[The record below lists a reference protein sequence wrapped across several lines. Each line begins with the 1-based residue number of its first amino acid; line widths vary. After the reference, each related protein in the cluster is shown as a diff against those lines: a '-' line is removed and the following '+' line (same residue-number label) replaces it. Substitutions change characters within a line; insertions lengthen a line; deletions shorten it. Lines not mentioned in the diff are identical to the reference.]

1 MLFFSLIVLFY
12 GVGGVVVGVADAFG
26 IGVAWRISSYS
37 IHDQDGKWL
46 VTHETGLMS
55 ERILAIRLGPG
66 EIPSSLAFP
75 GGFPQL
81 APDPLVP
88 RFASGAIEA
97 DADVGTMRT
106 VVAAGWPL
114 RFVWGSVEEV
124 FEGEPDFMTPRLL
137 RSQRGAVVIPPLRQL
152 FLGRTG
158 LVPVAPNF
166 VNLVLASA
174 VTSVIVLGIQ
184 LGVVIGVRAL
194 RDRFVLKAG
203 CCVQCRHRL
212 APGQAR
218 CPECGREVSPRA
230 DPPSGSG
237 V

>member
-1 MLFFSLIVLFY
+1 
-12 GVGGVVVGVADAFG
+12 
-26 IGVAWRISSYS
+26 
-37 IHDQDGKWL
+37 
-46 VTHETGLMS
+46 MS

-97 DADVGTMRT
+97 DVDVGTMRT

-114 RFVWGSVEEV
+114 RFVSGSVEEV
-124 FEGEPDFMTPRLL
+124 FEGEPDFMTPRSL
-137 RSQRGAVVIPPLRQL
+137 RSQRGAVVIPPMRQL

-166 VNLVLASA
+166 VNLVLASSA
-174 VTSVIVLGIQ
+174 TSVIGVAVW
-184 LGVVIGVRAL
+184 LGVRVL
-194 RDRFVLKAG
+194 RKRFVVRPG
-203 CCVQCRHRL
+203 CCIRCGHSL
-212 APGQAR
+212 ASGQLR
-218 CPECGREVSPRA
+218 CPECGREVSPGA
-230 DPPSGSG
+230 DPPSGTG